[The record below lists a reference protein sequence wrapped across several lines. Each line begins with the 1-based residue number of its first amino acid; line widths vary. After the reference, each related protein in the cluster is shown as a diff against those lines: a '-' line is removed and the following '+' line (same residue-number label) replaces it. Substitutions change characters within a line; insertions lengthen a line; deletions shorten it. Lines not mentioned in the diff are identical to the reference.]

1 MKPLLLLIPLC
12 FLAFQGNEDAMR
24 LDIAT
29 YQYTAQI
36 STQQPKAKLNKLELP
51 LDALAKLQSGTGDIR
66 IYDAS
71 FKEVP
76 YVLSI
81 LSGEKTSKFVT
92 AEEISRARKAGQ
104 FSELIVQ
111 IPQAPQPVNE
121 IILTTT
127 SANFRFDVVVEGSN
141 DLKDWLQV
149 GEKLSIFDYT
159 EREHYSKTSLDL
171 PRTQYRYYR
180 IRVKDGAGKPFEFT
194 GAKLS
199 LAERGE
205 LALVE
210 VPAEVGVWQTDA
222 KDKSTSAN
230 VRIPAGAVPIAA
242 IELQTSTKE
251 FMRIV
256 EITASDAALN
266 KDYYSQPYGKW
277 EFYRREGAPEGEGL
291 TQYLQPTRALES
303 FTLKI
308 RNEDNQPLENV
319 GAKFYAYKHVLY
331 FPGDF
336 APPLKLIV
344 CKPNAAAPN
353 YDFAAFFRKP
363 DAPSAAQASLLPL
376 MPNPQYI
383 APKVPVVQRVAQ
395 NPLLLYGAYA
405 LALLT
410 LILLVLQALRK
421 APGKVE

>member
-1 MKPLLLLIPLC
+1 MKPLMLLIPLC
-12 FLAFQGNEDAMR
+12 FLAFQGSK
-24 LDIAT
+24 DIAMQDIST
-29 YQYTAQI
+29 YQFTATV
-36 STQQPKAKLNKLELP
+36 SALQPKAKLNKLELP

-66 IYDAS
+66 LYDAS
-71 FKEVP
+71 SKEVP

-81 LSGEKTSKFVT
+81 LNGEKTSKYVA

-127 SANFRFDVVVEGSN
+127 SANFRFDVVVEGSS

-149 GEKLSIFDYT
+149 GDKLSIFDYS
-159 EREHYSKTSLDL
+159 EREHYSKTDLEL

-210 VPAEVGVWQTDA
+210 VPAEIGVWHTDA

-242 IELQTSTKE
+242 VELKTSTKE
-251 FMRIV
+251 FSRSI
-256 EITASDAALN
+256 EITAFDAALN
-266 KDYYSQPYGKW
+266 KEYYAQPYGRW

-291 TQYLQPTRALES
+291 TQYLQPPRALAG

-319 GAKFYAYKHVLY
+319 AVKFYAYKHVLY

-336 APPLKLIV
+336 APPLKLYAG
-344 CKPNAAAPN
+344 KPSAIPPS

-363 DAPSAAQASLLPL
+363 DAPSAAQASLLAV

-383 APKVPVVQRVAQ
+383 APKVPIVQRVAE

-421 APGKVE
+421 APGKGE